1 MNDTHLYTP
10 LIALTQENRRLINL
24 AGAGV
29 CLACEA
35 ISPAALIET
44 YASDTAVC
52 PQCGKDAMVPA
63 WTTRLLDAVSHE
75 VYGSPIDATNPLE
88 QRQQEDIVLAAIH
101 GEVFPLLTRIEQRA
115 GQKLMPALWSA
126 LTRALASLGA
136 SEEQL
141 KQGVE
146 IQVRSQQSQDNHH
159 KKH

>member
-1 MNDTHLYTP
+1 
-10 LIALTQENRRLINL
+10 
-24 AGAGV
+24 
-29 CLACEA
+29 
-35 ISPAALIET
+35 
-44 YASDTAVC
+44 
-52 PQCGKDAMVPA
+52 MVPA

>member
-1 MNDTHLYTP
+1 MNDTHLYA

-75 VYGSPIDATNPLE
+75 VYGSRSMPQTPSNNDSKRTLSWLPSMARFSRCSLE
-88 QRQQEDIVLAAIH
+88 SSNAP
-101 GEVFPLLTRIEQRA
+101 G
-115 GQKLMPALWSA
+115 KS
-126 LTRALASLGA
+126 
-136 SEEQL
+136 
-141 KQGVE
+141 
-146 IQVRSQQSQDNHH
+146 
-159 KKH
+159 

>member
-1 MNDTHLYTP
+1 MNDSPLYDP
-10 LIALTQENRRLINL
+10 LIALTQDNRRLIDL

-35 ISPAALIET
+35 ISPAALRET

-63 WTTRLLDAVSHE
+63 WTTRLLDAVSQE
-75 VYGSPIDATNPLE
+75 IYGSPIDSTAPHE

-101 GEVFPLLTRIEQRA
+101 GEIFPLLTRIELRT
-115 GQKLMPALWSA
+115 GQKLMPALWAA

-136 SEEQL
+136 SEDQL

-146 IQVRSQQSQDNHH
+146 NQVRSQNIQDNHH